1 MVMTVKKMS
10 HRVGLGKADI
20 FLESRYDGKRIT
32 D

>member
-10 HRVGLGKADI
+10 HRMGPGKVDI
-20 FLESRYDGKRIT
+20 LLESRYDEKRIT